1 MWSRR
6 SGDVCSRSV
15 GAISAIRASGSVGCF
30 ALSRCCG
37 GLRRS
42 LERLGDPAYV
52 KSLGLVG
59 HNLLGAEKPGR
70 LAWSVMLYERGAER
84 NYLHIHADSLNSP
97 FDINSGAKLILG
109 STAKLRTLKPATE
122 AAPMPISGVF
132 PPLTE
137 LRKSGEG
144 NADR

>member
-1 MWSRR
+1 
-6 SGDVCSRSV
+6 
-15 GAISAIRASGSVGCF
+15 
-30 ALSRCCG
+30 
-37 GLRRS
+37 
-42 LERLGDPAYV
+42 
-52 KSLGLVG
+52 
-59 HNLLGAEKPGR
+59 
-70 LAWSVMLYERGAER
+70 MLYERGAER
-84 NYLHIHADSLNSP
+84 NYLRIHADSLNSP